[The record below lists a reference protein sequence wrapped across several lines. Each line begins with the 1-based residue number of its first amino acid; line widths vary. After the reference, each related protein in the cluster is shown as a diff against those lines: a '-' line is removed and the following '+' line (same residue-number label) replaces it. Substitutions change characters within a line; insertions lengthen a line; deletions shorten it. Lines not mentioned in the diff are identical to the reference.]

1 MNTIFPTPNLSIS
14 QPSNGPN
21 NEPPKRPNVATP
33 ETKVLDQLNSF
44 STALKITLEAKNV
57 GPELKNPLIPP
68 VIDTSHP
75 YRFSLII
82 DHNNTYNYFIDCGFE
97 KLC

>member
-1 MNTIFPTPNLSIS
+1 MNTILPTPNLSIS
-14 QPSNGPN
+14 QPSKGPN
-21 NEPPKRPNVATP
+21 SEPPKRPNVATP

-57 GPELKNPLIPP
+57 GPELKKPLTPP

-82 DHNNTYNYFIDCGFE
+82 INKNLEDVVFI
-97 KLC
+97 